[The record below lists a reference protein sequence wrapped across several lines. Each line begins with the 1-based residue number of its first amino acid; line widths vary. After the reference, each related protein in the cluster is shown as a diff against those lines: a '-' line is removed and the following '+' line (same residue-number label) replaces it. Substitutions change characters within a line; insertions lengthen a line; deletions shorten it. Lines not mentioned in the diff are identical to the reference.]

1 MQFEYKGSPVR
12 DAERS
17 RRFAS
22 LFKIKQQAECAPQM
36 ELLKAS
42 LAPCQPAE
50 APWFRLVE
58 RRITWS
64 TLPDINMKND
74 GRWLTREAAETAW
87 EFFKVTSDLLPGEP
101 YIYGSQT
108 GDLVAEFN
116 AARGTLTCIITPRFN
131 LLFAVVGS
139 IPIEKTIARENNNS
153 SLRSELMQIT
163 ELLRTEHHGL
173 LATGSY

>member
-1 MQFEYKGSPVR
+1 
-12 DAERS
+12 
-17 RRFAS
+17 
-22 LFKIKQQAECAPQM
+22 
-36 ELLKAS
+36 
-42 LAPCQPAE
+42 
-50 APWFRLVE
+50 
-58 RRITWS
+58 
-64 TLPDINMKND
+64 MKND

-101 YIYGSQT
+101 YIYGSQK